1 MVTEQYFN
9 NGGWTLRGLTPRE
22 GSSHFYLLQNAEVSG
37 YNDLVNLIYEMD
49 NNTFYFSV
57 TGAYDSVRVRSGY
70 LLQSI
75 DALNGSIGFVS
86 NGYSDYKPLFMKH
99 YRSVNNA
106 TLCYSMKTIK
116 KYGCNLNRG
125 KKIIHFK
132 LTTGVGQNYPVYI
145 GTLMPANTVI
155 ECFE

>member
-1 MVTEQYFN
+1 M
-9 NGGWTLRGLTPRE
+9 
-22 GSSHFYLLQNAEVSG
+22 
-37 YNDLVNLIYEMD
+37 
-49 NNTFYFSV
+49 
-57 TGAYDSVRVRSGY
+57 
-70 LLQSI
+70 LQSI

-116 KYGCNLNRG
+116 KYGCNLI
-125 KKIIHFK
+125 KKTKNNPFNI
-132 LTTGVGQNYPVYI
+132 TSGGGQNYPVYI